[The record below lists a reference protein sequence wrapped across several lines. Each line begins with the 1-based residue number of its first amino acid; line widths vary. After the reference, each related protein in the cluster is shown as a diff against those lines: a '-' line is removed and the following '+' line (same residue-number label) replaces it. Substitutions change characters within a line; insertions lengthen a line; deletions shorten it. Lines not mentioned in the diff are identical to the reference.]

1 MILRILKVLV
11 YALVFGTNLLT
22 RFVRVKPGRVV
33 FISYFTNNPEDN
45 FKMIV
50 DKLKESP
57 QFEVVLL
64 LINYRQV
71 SKMAYLLNIIKQAY
85 YFNTAEVVFL
95 DGNNVVMKTIIKK
108 KRTKVI
114 QIWHAVAAL
123 KKFGED
129 TKSRLY
135 NIRSCDYAIT
145 SCEKVRPIYS
155 QALRIPE
162 DRVLALGSPRTDD
175 MFSAEKLAESRQRL
189 FSKYDITADKQLV
202 LYAPT
207 FRGSGIDDVALPD
220 IDIAEFS
227 NRLNENHIL
236 AVRLHPLIKGFNA
249 PAGVIDLTSE
259 KLLDT
264 LSASD
269 ILITDYSTIMFD
281 YALLERPMVFFAPDL
296 DTYEVDRGFYMNYEE
311 FVPGAVARNLD
322 ELVNAVKDPADFMD
336 RIKEV
341 KDEYFDFQD
350 GLSTERVAH
359 FVSLLC
365 TYNVS
370 EAIEKKD
377 SNFSA

>member
-1 MILRILKVLV
+1 MILRILKIFV
-11 YALVFGTNLLT
+11 YAIVFGVNLLT
-22 RFVRVKPGRVV
+22 RFLRVKSGRVV
-33 FISYFTNNPEDN
+33 FISYFTNEPEDN

-57 QFEVVLL
+57 QFDVVLL
-64 LINYRQV
+64 LINYRQA
-71 SKMAYLLNIIKQAY
+71 SKVAYLFNIIKQAY

-95 DGNNVVMKTIIKK
+95 DGNNVVMKAIVKK
-108 KRTKVI
+108 KRTKVV

-129 TKSRLY
+129 TKTRLY

-162 DRVLALGSPRTDD
+162 ERVLALGSPRTDD
-175 MFSAEKLAESRQRL
+175 MFSPEKLAVSRQKI
-189 FSKYDITADKQLV
+189 FSKYGIAADKQLV

-207 FRGSGIDDVALPD
+207 FRGSGIDDVALPS
-220 IDIAEFS
+220 IDIAEFAS
-227 NRLNENHIL
+227 RLSENQIL
-236 AVRLHPLIKGFNA
+236 AVRLHPLIKGFKA
-249 PAGVIDLTSE
+249 PTGVIDLTSE

-269 ILITDYSTIMFD
+269 MLITDYSTIMFD

-296 DTYEVDRGFYMNYEE
+296 DTYEINRGFYMDYEE
-311 FVPGAVARNLD
+311 FVPGAVVRNLD
-322 ELVNAVKDPADFMD
+322 ELVNAVKAPTDFID
-336 RIKEV
+336 KIKEI
-341 KDEYFDFQD
+341 KDEYFDLQD
-350 GLSTERVAH
+350 GMATERVAH

-365 TYNVS
+365 SYNGS
-370 EAIEKKD
+370 GTIEYKD
-377 SNFSA
+377 INISA